1 MKTTLI
7 AALALTACSL
17 FAFTS
22 QAAAQGLALTYSV
35 HQKTKITSV
44 SPQQVTSKVILKFED
59 EESTVDNVVT
69 LLPTLLG
76 IRAGKE
82 ERIYDFD
89 KKIYTLIDHD
99 KKIYNVMPLHTLP
112 LARSNLRRQSTQK
125 AFDFETASGTGKMVK
140 TMSGVALDTNGPLVD
155 LDTLYASASDNQ
167 SKHLVRFLP
176 TAEAKIFETDG
187 GRMASFRLSQTAI
200 PADLSKAYT
209 RFLVYGPVIHPD
221 VEKQIA
227 QSTNALETLDY
238 ATNDHAGRVTQAG
251 WKLSGSAPATAAPKV
266 PDGYIEH
273 FSLDDT
279 INAAMTSAQKP
290 GPGTDYFSKQ
300 VKDYLLAGDP
310 LHALLALHEML
321 LSLPSKLTDPL
332 DGLTLQVLSAGG
344 SDIVEGT
351 MLTLTQSYTTKGDLE
366 LSNKALIRAKKA
378 APDYTHLL
386 DIFRARNIR
395 QQILLDEKA
404 GLPFN
409 EREFNKSIKMDMN
422 AITANP
428 WLATAYADLGDAL
441 FANGNSMLA
450 WTCWQEAERM
460 KPDIAGLKKVNELK
474 TDAEK
479 QFPEYF

>member
-1 MKTTLI
+1 MKTTLL
-7 AALALTACSL
+7 ATFALTAFSFL
-17 FAFTS
+17 AFAHPAS
-22 QAAAQGLALTYSV
+22 AQGMALTYSV
-35 HQKTKITSV
+35 QQKTKITSV
-44 SPQQVTSKVILKFED
+44 SPQLVTSKIILEFKD

-69 LLPTLLG
+69 LMPGLLD

-89 KKIYTLIDHD
+89 KKKYTVIDHD
-99 KKIYNVMPLHTLP
+99 QKIFNVMPLHTLP
-112 LARSNLRRQSTQK
+112 LARSNLRRQATQK
-125 AFDFETASGTGKMVK
+125 AFDFETASQTGKMVK
-140 TMSGVALDTNGPLVD
+140 TMSGIALDTNGPLVD
-155 LDTLYASASDNQ
+155 LDALYASASDNQ
-167 SKHLVRFLP
+167 SKHLVRFTP
-176 TAEAKIFETDG
+176 TTDAKVFETDG

-200 PADLSKAYT
+200 PGDLLKSYT
-209 RFLVYGPVIHPD
+209 RFLVYGPTIHPD
-221 VEKQIA
+221 VEKQIS
-227 QSTNALETLDY
+227 QSSSAIDTLDY
-238 ATNDHAGRVTQAG
+238 VTNDHQGRVTQAA
-251 WKLSGSAPATAAPKV
+251 WKLKGSAPVTVAPKV

-273 FSLDDT
+273 FSLDET
-279 INAAMTSAQKP
+279 INTAMTSAQKP

-300 VKDYLLAGDP
+300 VKDYLQAGDP
-310 LHALLALHEML
+310 LHALLAMHEML

-351 MLTLTQSYTTKGDLE
+351 MLTLTQTYTTKGDIE

-404 GLPFN
+404 GQPFN
-409 EREFNKSIKMDMN
+409 QKEFNKSVKMDMN

-441 FANGNSMLA
+441 FANGDSMLA
-450 WTCWQEAERM
+450 WTCWQEAGRM
-460 KPDIAGLKKVNELK
+460 KPDIASLKKVDDLK
-474 TDAEK
+474 AEAEK

>member
-1 MKTTLI
+1 MKTTLL
-7 AALALTACSL
+7 AALAFSACSL
-17 FAFTS
+17 LAFAQPAS
-22 QAAAQGLALTYSV
+22 AQGMALTYSV

-44 SPQQVTSKVILKFED
+44 SQQQMTAKIILKFED
-59 EESTVDNVVT
+59 EETTVDNVVIMMPGM
-69 LLPTLLG
+69 LS

-82 ERIYDFD
+82 QRIYDLA
-89 KKIYTLIDHD
+89 KKVYTLIDHD
-99 KKIYNVMPLHTLP
+99 QKIYTVMPLHTLP
-112 LARSNLRRQSTQK
+112 LARSNLRRQATQK
-125 AFDFETASGTGKMVK
+125 AFDFETASQTGKMVK

-155 LDTLYASASDNQ
+155 LDALYASASENQ
-167 SKHLVRFLP
+167 SKHLIRFSP

-187 GRMASFRLSQTAI
+187 GRISSFRLSQTAI
-200 PADLSKAYT
+200 PTELANEYA
-209 RFLVYGPVIHPD
+209 RFLVYGPIIHPD

-227 QSTNALETLDY
+227 QSANALETLEY
-238 ATNDHAGRVTQAG
+238 TTNDHAGRVTQAN
-251 WKLSGSAPATAAPKV
+251 WKLTGSTFDTTTPKV
-266 PDGYIEH
+266 PDGYTKH
-273 FSLDDT
+273 FSLDNT

-290 GPGTDYFSKQ
+290 GPYTDYFSKQ

-310 LHALLALHEML
+310 LHALLAIHEML

-344 SDIVEGT
+344 TDIVEGT
-351 MLTLTQSYTTKGDLE
+351 MLTLTQNYTTKGDIE

-395 QQILLDEKA
+395 QQISLDEKA
-404 GLPFN
+404 GQPFN
-409 EREFNKSIKMDMN
+409 YKEFSKSVKMDMN

-441 FANGNSMLA
+441 FANGDSMLA
-450 WTCWQEAERM
+450 WGCWQEAERM
-460 KPDIAGLKKVNELK
+460 KPDIAGLKKVEELK
-474 TDAEK
+474 AEAEK